1 MPFLYLNHKGLDMQL
16 TNHQWKE
23 NYQKARNQILI
34 KLSTL
39 AGGIISLSIY
49 VYQTIILQTTS
60 GELLPSEAA
69 LMLLSVGILVAAT
82 VILYDAGMTISKT
95 YRDEGVDIKVKGS
108 SDATLMLFY
117 GKMDRCFKNIVRITS
132 MTAILFAIMIY
143 IALVHTYSFSTA
155 VIFTGLYL
163 IIVLMTF
170 PNMCKVQAR
179 KKTFIERYHPS
190 MNLQEMKNLVF
201 EIAKTFKGEVVCS
214 KTRRVEE
221 TNLSIRVAKAKKKF
235 TVWMYI
241 YILVY
246 IFNAITYASISTNTL
261 SFAGYFTVSTNSY
274 YIMISLIIISFLFG
288 QRYLYAHVTSG
299 NALRRRRICRRIL
312 GEPTKDV
319 A

>member
-1 MPFLYLNHKGLDMQL
+1 MQL

-23 NYQKARNQILI
+23 NYQKIRNQILV
-34 KLSTL
+34 KLLTL

-49 VYQTIILQTTS
+49 VYQTIILKTTS

-69 LMLLSVGILVAAT
+69 LMLLSVGILIAAT

-95 YRDEGVDIKVKGS
+95 YRDEGMDIKVKGA

-117 GKMDRCFKNIVRITS
+117 SKMDRCFKNIVRITS
-132 MTAILFAIMIY
+132 IVAILFAIMIY

-163 IIVLMTF
+163 IAVLMTF

-179 KKTFIERYHPS
+179 KKTFVERYHPK
-190 MNLQEMKNLVF
+190 MNLQEMKDLVF

-214 KTRRVEE
+214 KTRKVEE
-221 TNLSIRVAKAKKKF
+221 TNLAKRVAKAKKKF
-235 TVWMYI
+235 TRWMYT
-241 YILVY
+241 YILAYV
-246 IFNAITYASISTNTL
+246 FNAITYASISTSTL
-261 SFAGYFTVSTNSY
+261 SLAGYFTVSTNSY
-274 YIMISLIIISFLFG
+274 YTILSLVIISFLFG

-299 NALRRRRICRRIL
+299 DALRRRRICRRIL
-312 GEPTKDV
+312 GESTKN
-319 A
+319 AA